1 MSGSQISLVQI
12 DNYGPWTVSPAP
24 RAEPDIQTLQSRLY
38 ADLSQFINAHGGYL
52 FYSRFDNMVAVTN
65 GMEEA
70 AFDRMQESIRNRYPV
85 TISVSTA
92 RDPSPAVAL
101 SRATA
106 ELQAAGSAQDGSRRE
121 ICRFVDGPSTSWREG
136 DVTIAHFDV
145 VNATGT
151 YTDLLSAYDTWL
163 EIAEGNVVLMR
174 YLYSEYEG
182 LSFFVGG
189 DNIIS
194 VCPDLPASAYNDA
207 ITYVTNHGDL
217 ELQVGVGTGATA
229 RQAGRAAKH
238 ALETCRHEQTR
249 VTLDSP
255 ATQTRE

>member
-1 MSGSQISLVQI
+1 MSGSQLSLVQI

-52 FYSRFDNMVAVTN
+52 FYARFDNMIAVTN
-65 GMEEA
+65 GMEPTA
-70 AFDRMQESIRNRYPV
+70 LQRMQETVRNRYPV

-92 RDPSPAVAL
+92 RDPSPASAL
-101 SRATA
+101 ARATA

-121 ICRFVDGPSTSWREG
+121 IYRYVDGQSASWRDG

-151 YTDLLSAYDTWL
+151 YTDQLSAYETWL
-163 EIAEGNVVLMR
+163 EIAEGSVVLMR
-174 YLYSEYEG
+174 YLYSEHDG

-194 VCPDLPASAYNDA
+194 VCPDLPTSAYEEA
-207 ITYVTNHGDL
+207 IRHVSHHGDL
-217 ELQVGVGTGATA
+217 DLQVGVGTGQTA
-229 RQAGRAAKH
+229 RQAGRSAKH

-249 VTLDSP
+249 VTIDSP
-255 ATQTRE
+255 ATQTRD